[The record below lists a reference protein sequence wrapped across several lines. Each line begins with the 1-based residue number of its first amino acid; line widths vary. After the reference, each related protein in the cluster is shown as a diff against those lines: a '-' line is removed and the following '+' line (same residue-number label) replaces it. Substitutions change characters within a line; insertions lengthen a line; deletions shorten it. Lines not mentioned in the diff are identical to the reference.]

1 MVRYNQK
8 ETKEDKNM
16 TEKIYWVDRNDIT
29 NDLEETLMALYMR
42 IPCFVKIE
50 NVEMNWAKVTIQARK
65 EDLFFVEQYIA
76 GLV

>member
-1 MVRYNQK
+1 
-8 ETKEDKNM
+8 M

-42 IPCFVKIE
+42 IPCFVEIE
-50 NVEMNWAKVTIQARK
+50 NVEMNWAKVTIQARE
-65 EDLFFVEQYIA
+65 EDLETVERYMA

>member
-1 MVRYNQK
+1 
-8 ETKEDKNM
+8 M

-42 IPCFVKIE
+42 IPCFVEIE
-50 NVEMNWAKVTIQARK
+50 NVEMNWAKVTIQARE
-65 EDLFFVEQYIA
+65 EDLETVEQYMA

>member
-1 MVRYNQK
+1 
-8 ETKEDKNM
+8 M

>member
-1 MVRYNQK
+1 
-8 ETKEDKNM
+8 M
-16 TEKIYWVDRNDIT
+16 TENIYWIDLNEIT

-42 IPCFVKIE
+42 IPCFVEIE
-50 NVEMNWAKVTIQARK
+50 PVEMNWVKVTIQARE

>member
-1 MVRYNQK
+1 
-8 ETKEDKNM
+8 M

-42 IPCFVKIE
+42 IPCFVEIE
-50 NVEMNWAKVTIQARK
+50 NVEMNWAKVTIQARE
-65 EDLFFVEQYIA
+65 EDLKIVEQYMA

>member
-1 MVRYNQK
+1 
-8 ETKEDKNM
+8 M
-16 TEKIYWVDRNDIT
+16 TEKIYWVDRNDIN

-50 NVEMNWAKVTIQARK
+50 NVEMNWAKVTIQARE
-65 EDLFFVEQYIA
+65 EDLKIVEQYMA